1 MDIVSLRRANLR
13 RAIDA
18 KNKSEG
24 FSSDAAF
31 CEHYDLNPSHISQL
45 VKGHGSFGERAARN
59 LEKKV
64 GWESGLLDQEPTKN
78 IFGEESFA
86 NVPRVRARMAPVLS
100 WVQAGNF
107 TNVAAVDMSEVS
119 QWLPLPEDECSN
131 CFFLQVQGISN
142 FPDFIEG
149 DYIVVNP
156 DTYYSDMQSGDII
169 VVRRGEDATFKK
181 LVIETN
187 GKRYLQALNPDFKPN
202 IIEFDEECF
211 FVGQVVDCVR
221 YVYHAKPRVRKN

>member
-1 MDIVSLRRANLR
+1 MDIISLRRANLR

-24 FSSDAAF
+24 FTSDAAF

-64 GWESGLLDQEPTKN
+64 GWELGLLDKEQIKN
-78 IFGEESFA
+78 IFGEETLA

-100 WVQAGNF
+100 WVQACIF

-119 QWLPLPEDECSN
+119 QWLPVPEDECAT
-131 CFFLQVQGISN
+131 CFFISVEGMSN
-142 FPDFIEG
+142 FADFIEG
-149 DYIVVNP
+149 VYIVVYP
-156 DTYYSDMQSGDII
+156 DAYDGDMHSGVII
-169 VVRRGEDATFKK
+169 VVRRGEDATVKK

-187 GKRYLQALNPDFKPN
+187 
-202 IIEFDEECF
+202 
-211 FVGQVVDCVR
+211 
-221 YVYHAKPRVRKN
+221 